1 MFLFKDGRCLII
13 NRLTEW
19 TLYYFV
25 IYKCMNIT
33 VRYNS
38 TVQFTF
44 FLVMRLNINIIS
56 KCPSFFVIL
65 VCFLSLKFENGIRNT
80 FEASL
85 KNKISLVILVVIFNL
100 YCELSTFFTPCSR
113 VSILNFELVNA
124 GWEVFSCHFSMA
136 AMTPS
141 KFEIFLMLP
150 NFLRS
155 SVLSRS
161 ASPAATRMPN

>member
-44 FLVMRLNINIIS
+44 FLVMRLNINIMS

-65 VCFLSLKFENGIRNT
+65 VCFLSLKLENGIRNT

-85 KNKISLVILVVIFNL
+85 KNKIFDL
-100 YCELSTFFTPCSR
+100 YCELSTFFTPCSP
-113 VSILNFELVNA
+113 VSILNFEQVNA

-161 ASPAATRMPN
+161 AFPAATRMPN